1 MEFPECYIYQA
12 MEKVKV
18 IQEILIM
25 AQSRQKSYTD
35 VWRRLLEF
43 EVDYWVYLKVSPL
56 KDDMRFGKKWKL
68 SPRYI
73 GPYWISK
80 RMGNVAYELEL
91 QKELVA
97 VNSVIHIS
105 MLKKCMSDPSL
116 IVPNKNIGI
125 KDNLSY
131 EEIPMQI

>member
-1 MEFPECYIYQA
+1 MLQL
-12 MEKVKV
+12 M
-18 IQEILIM
+18 L
-25 AQSRQKSYTD
+25 
-35 VWRRLLEF
+35 
-43 EVDYWVYLKVSPL
+43 VYMKH
-56 KDDMRFGKKWKL
+56 M
-68 SPRYI
+68 
-73 GPYWISK
+73 
-80 RMGNVAYELEL
+80 L